1 MAVTDTSSEMMRRQ
15 VDLVRQ
21 ASVAGRFATAR
32 SLTLTVSALSK
43 RALRRRNPGA
53 SEDEINRAFAE
64 LHYGAELVNRLLGA
78 R

>member
-1 MAVTDTSSEMMRRQ
+1 MAVTDTSFEMMRRQ

-21 ASVAGRFATAR
+21 ASVACRFASAR
-32 SLTLTVSALSK
+32 SLTWTVSALSK
-43 RALRRRNPGA
+43 RGLRRRNPGA

-64 LHYGAELVNRLLGA
+64 LHHGAELVNRLLGV